1 MHNCKKSANFAPINR
16 KTTAMKDKLRNPF
29 VTIGDIPEPY
39 FCDRKKETER
49 VIRTLTNEGNIVL
62 MSPRRLG
69 KSRLVK
75 HVFKQPQIAE
85 HFETFYIDLLHTS
98 SIREL
103 AYTFGKTVFDQLKTR
118 NEKLLQSLVL
128 SLKSIAGTFGFDPV
142 TGLPTFT
149 LEMGRIQNPEYTI
162 SEVFSW
168 LEACETPCIV
178 CFDEFQR
185 INKYQDNKQG
195 EVEALL
201 RGTIQHLR
209 NVNFIFSGSERHL
222 LSEMF
227 FSAAKPFYN
236 SADQLNL
243 KPLEFEVYYDF
254 AQSWMQ
260 HYGKSLEREAFKH
273 YYDTFEGTT
282 YYLQK
287 LLHEAFIDCEPGE
300 VCDIVL
306 LDSTFKTMQEEAE
319 ESISKLLG
327 TLTEQQKCALY
338 AIAREGKAEKVLST
352 AFIKKH
358 AIASTSSMQSALK
371 KLIDMELLTVMG
383 NVYSVSDILVQL
395 YIRNI

>member
-1 MHNCKKSANFAPINR
+1 
-16 KTTAMKDKLRNPF
+16 MKDKLRNPF
-29 VTIGDIPEPY
+29 VIIGDIPEPY

-49 VIRTLTNEGNIVL
+49 VIRTLSNEGNIVL

-85 HFETFYIDLLHTS
+85 HYETFYVDLLHTS

-103 AYTFGKTVFDQLKTR
+103 AYIFGKTVFDQLKTR
-118 NEKLLQSLVL
+118 NEKMLQSLVL
-128 SLKSIAGTFGFDPV
+128 SLKSIADTFGFDPM

-260 HYGKSLEREAFKH
+260 QYDKSLDREAFTY

-287 LLHEAFIDCEPGE
+287 LLHEAFIDCDSNN
-300 VCDIVL
+300 VCDKAL
-306 LDSTFKTMQEEAE
+306 LDRTFAGMLEEAQE
-319 ESISKLLG
+319 NISKLLG
-327 TLTEQQKCALY
+327 NLTEHQKSALY
-338 AIAREGKAEKVLST
+338 AIAREGKAERVLST

-371 KLIDMELLTVMG
+371 KLIEMELLTVTG

-395 YIRNI
+395 YIRNF